1 MNIQYICKVLSEL
14 LTRQE
19 EDEDVEV
26 IVTAIP
32 KEEGAA

>member
-1 MNIQYICKVLSEL
+1 MDINYICAVLSDL

-19 EDEDVEV
+19 EEDVEV